1 MRNTQ
6 LEMVKQFDLLCLH
19 EWSLQ
24 LLLKL
29 KHPPICIY
37 LNSLYACELQNK
49 YRFQMTCSATTKESY
64 VKITHKEKIQKSARF
79 RSQNQFYF
87 RNYRNR
93 IPDNGR
99 VFQICP
105 NCLNMFLQQ
114 VGKFVTHLPSKHYQL
129 GKQAIRLF
137 ASSTQPVKLCFLIY
151 FRMIIT

>member
-6 LEMVKQFDLLCLH
+6 LEMVKQFDLLCLY

-49 YRFQMTCSATTKESY
+49 YLFLMTCSTTTKESY
-64 VKITHKEKIQKSARF
+64 LIITHKEKIQKSARF
-79 RSQNQFYF
+79 RLQNHFYF
-87 RNYRNR
+87 RNYRN
-93 IPDNGR
+93 PNPENGK
-99 VFQICP
+99 VFQIHP
-105 NCLNMFLQQ
+105 NYLKMFLQQ

-129 GKQAIRLF
+129 GKQVIRLF
-137 ASSTQPVKLCFLIY
+137 ASSTQPVDFLLSSL
-151 FRMIIT
+151 F

>member
-6 LEMVKQFDLLCLH
+6 LEMVKQFDLLCLY

-49 YRFQMTCSATTKESY
+49 YLFLMTCSTTTKESY
-64 VKITHKEKIQKSARF
+64 LIITHKEKIQKSARF
-79 RSQNQFYF
+79 HLQNHFYF
-87 RNYRNR
+87 RNYRNL

-129 GKQAIRLF
+129 GKQVIRLF
-137 ASSTQPVKLCFLIY
+137 ASSTQPVDFLLSSL
-151 FRMIIT
+151 F